1 MRRKDYLRGLGM
13 GILVTVLILT
23 IAGGNRMTDSEI
35 RARAMELGMVDGQ
48 NTTLDEVRESTVD
61 ESQGEGTKDEKE
73 VSVSGTDMESVSED
87 MEGTDID
94 NKESA
99 EAGKED
105 SDVES
110 SEASEAEATT
120 ESSAASET
128 ETATEAVT
136 ITVVR
141 GDSSVSVS
149 RDLEA
154 AGMVDSAKEFDA
166 YLCNNG
172 YDKRISVGTFT
183 IQPGSSYEEIA
194 KIITG
199 SK

>member
-23 IAGGNRMTDSEI
+23 IAGGGEMTDAQV

-48 NTTLDEVRESTVD
+48 NTTLDEVREQTSEQNTEE
-61 ESQGEGTKDEKE
+61 ESR
-73 VSVSGTDMESVSED
+73 S
-87 MEGTDID
+87 
-94 NKESA
+94 
-99 EAGKED
+99 
-105 SDVES
+105 ES
-110 SEASEAEATT
+110 SEAEPLQ
-120 ESSAASET
+120 ESSEEESAPESSTSEAASET
-128 ETATEAVT
+128 EEATTEAEVAQPVT

-149 RDLEA
+149 RDLAA
-154 AGMVDSAKEFDA
+154 AGMVESAKDFDA
-166 YLCNNG
+166 YLCSNG

-183 IQPGSSYEEIA
+183 IQPGSTYEEIA
-194 KIITG
+194 KIITK